1 MHSSVPPREV
11 EVDEKYL
18 YRPAVRGNIRQ
29 WIRRMSRSSQNNV
42 RVLMA
47 AVITFLFLTVIFWR
61 RGNGGQVLKQGPVV
75 LVAVLE
81 RKDALGEDVRIIDRV
96 LENRREYADAYGFP
110 ASGEELMNRI

>member
-81 RKDALGEDVRIIDRV
+81 RYDALGDEVRIIDKI
-96 LENRREYADAYGFP
+96 LENRYEYAMAHGTGVF
-110 ASGEELMNRI
+110 A